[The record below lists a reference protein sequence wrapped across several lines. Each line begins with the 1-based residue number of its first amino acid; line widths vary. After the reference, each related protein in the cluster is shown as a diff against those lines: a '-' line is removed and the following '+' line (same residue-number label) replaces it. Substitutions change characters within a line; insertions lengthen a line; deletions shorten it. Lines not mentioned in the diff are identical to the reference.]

1 MRPALDRRP
10 RPAAPP
16 SPFFN
21 TAYTIVRVS
30 NSRLAPAPALAP
42 VDLEARETL
51 LAYLDAL
58 ALAEP
63 LQERLWQEAGI
74 TLIQLSVL
82 RQLRRG
88 PDTAGRL
95 GQAVGLSPASL
106 TRLVDRLEAPG
117 LVRRRRESA
126 DRRCVEIHLQP
137 AGEKLLGQVRVVRGS
152 DLHRAVHSMS
162 SQESLRLRTAL
173 RDLVD
178 RTRRVS
184 AQEGLR

>member
-1 MRPALDRRP
+1 M
-10 RPAAPP
+10 
-16 SPFFN
+16 
-21 TAYTIVRVS
+21 
-30 NSRLAPAPALAP
+30 
-42 VDLEARETL
+42 
-51 LAYLDAL
+51 
-58 ALAEP
+58 
-63 LQERLWQEAGI
+63 
-74 TLIQLSVL
+74 
-82 RQLRRG
+82 
-88 PDTAGRL
+88 
-95 GQAVGLSPASL
+95 GLSPASL
-106 TRLVDRLEAPG
+106 TRLVDRLEARG

-152 DLHRAVHSMS
+152 DLHRAVQSMS